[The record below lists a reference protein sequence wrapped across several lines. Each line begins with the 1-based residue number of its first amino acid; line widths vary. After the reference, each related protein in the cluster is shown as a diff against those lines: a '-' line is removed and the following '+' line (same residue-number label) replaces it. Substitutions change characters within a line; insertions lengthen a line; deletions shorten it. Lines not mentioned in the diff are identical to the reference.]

1 MAKLRITYWRDIPV
15 LVTARDP
22 DGDVTVPLSP
32 GFQDLVDRVAMQ
44 EGFAESDDYL
54 AQWRPGPEE
63 ERSGTARA
71 VAETV
76 AAECEARL
84 DELRARHLGGAGRGE
99 Q

>member
-1 MAKLRITYWRDIPV
+1 MAKLRITYWQDIPV

-22 DGDVTVPLSP
+22 DGDVTVSLSP

-44 EGFAESDDYL
+44 EGLADSDDYL
-54 AQWRPGPEE
+54 ARWRPGPEE
-63 ERSGTARA
+63 ERPGTARA

-76 AAECEARL
+76 AAEWEARL
-84 DELRARHLGGAGRGE
+84 DELRARHLRGAGRAD

>member
-22 DGDVTVPLSP
+22 AGEVTLSLSP

-44 EGFAESDDYL
+44 DGLAELDDYL
-54 AQWRPGPEE
+54 AQWRPGLEQ

-71 VAETV
+71 VAEAA
-76 AAECEARL
+76 AAEWETRL
-84 DELRARHLGGAGRGE
+84 DELRARHLRGAGRAD